1 MITFIAVL
9 IMVGSIGVAGWP
21 LLRGIGGSKS
31 RLVEDVELSEMLAQK
46 DTALLAISEVESD
59 YEMGSL
65 SRNDY
70 EELRKKYEEKAVG
83 LIKTTEEL
91 LSERGLNAVSQL
103 DQEIEDQVSEAR
115 SRKERPASL
124 EGPACLHCGA
134 TIRPDD
140 VFCFHCGTA
149 LSSKCPDCSATVNQ
163 DDRFCARCGAVL
175 GNGGKK

>member
-21 LLRGIGGSKS
+21 LLRGIGGSNKS
-31 RLVEDVELSEMLAQK
+31 RLVEDMELSEMLAQK

-70 EELRKKYEEKAVG
+70 EDLRKKYEEKAVG

-91 LSERGLNAVSQL
+91 LSERGLNAV
-103 DQEIEDQVSEAR
+103 
-115 SRKERPASL
+115 
-124 EGPACLHCGA
+124 
-134 TIRPDD
+134 
-140 VFCFHCGTA
+140 
-149 LSSKCPDCSATVNQ
+149 
-163 DDRFCARCGAVL
+163 
-175 GNGGKK
+175 